1 MFMAYVV
8 YIIDSHLF
16 FVGIFMIKIL
26 LLTFL
31 MVNAAW
37 AEPMDRIV
45 AVVNNEVLLE
55 SELVDMEQTVRQQ
68 LRQRNA
74 TMPPSD
80 VLRKQVMERL
90 ILQRVQ
96 LQKADSI
103 GIRVGDDALNAALK
117 QIAEN
122 NKITLREFRDVL
134 AKDGY
139 DFADFRDSIREEMI
153 ISRLRKSQVEDRVVV
168 SDREIDTYLTTQA
181 VQGGSETS
189 YHLLHMLINVPEAA
203 SPEQVQIAQAK
214 LDNILGLLDAGGD
227 FSEVASGYS
236 DGQNALEGGDLGWRK
251 KGELPSLFSDV
262 VPSLEVGEVSKPL
275 RSGSGYHLV
284 MVKDKKS
291 EETHLVKQTLASH
304 ILIKTNELTTD
315 IDAEKRL
322 EQLRERILNGDDF
335 SELARAHSDDTGSAI
350 AGGSLG
356 WSSPGAMVPEF
367 EEKMNELPI
376 GGVSEVF
383 KSRFG
388 WHLINIDDRREQ
400 NMAEEF
406 KRNKARAEIR
416 QRKIEED
423 LESWLREL
431 RDESYVEY
439 RDF

>member
-1 MFMAYVV
+1 
-8 YIIDSHLF
+8 
-16 FVGIFMIKIL
+16 MIKIL

-74 TMPPSD
+74 AMPPSD

-153 ISRLRKSQVEDRVVV
+153 ISRLRKSQVEDRVVI

-214 LDNILGLLDAGGD
+214 LDNILGLLNAGGD

-251 KGELPSLFSDV
+251 QGELPSLFSDV

-315 IDAEKRL
+315 VDAEKRL
-322 EQLRERILNGDDF
+322 EQLHERILNGDDF

-388 WHLINIDDRREQ
+388 WHLIKIDDRREQ

>member
-1 MFMAYVV
+1 
-8 YIIDSHLF
+8 
-16 FVGIFMIKIL
+16 MIRIL
-26 LLTFL
+26 LLALL

-37 AEPMDRIV
+37 AQPMDRII

-55 SELVDMEQTVRQQ
+55 SELVEMEQTVRLQ
-68 LRQRNA
+68 LRQRDA
-74 TMPPSD
+74 AMPPSD
-80 VLRKQVMERL
+80 MLRKQVMERL
-90 ILQRVQ
+90 ILQKVQ
-96 LQKADSI
+96 LQKAESI
-103 GIRVGDDALNAALK
+103 GVRVGDDALNAALR

-168 SDREIDTYLTTQA
+168 SDREVDTYLATQS

-189 YHLLHMLINVPEAA
+189 YHLLHILISVPEAA
-203 SPEQVQIAQAK
+203 SPEQLQGAQDK
-214 LDNILGLLDAGGD
+214 LTKIQDLLSAGAD

-262 VPSLEVGEVSKPL
+262 VPSLEVGQVSKPL

-284 MVKDKKS
+284 IVKEKKS

-304 ILIKTNELTTD
+304 ILIKTNELTAD
-315 IDAEKRL
+315 NDAEKRL
-322 EQLRERILNGDDF
+322 EQLRERVLNGADF
-335 SELARAHSDDTGSAI
+335 AELARAHSDDTGSAI
-350 AGGSLG
+350 EGGSLG

-367 EEKMNELPI
+367 EEKMNELSI
-376 GGVSEVF
+376 GGLSDVF

-388 WHLINIDDRREQ
+388 WHLIKIDDRREQ
-400 NMAEEF
+400 NMAEEY
-406 KRNKARAEIR
+406 KRNKARSEIR

-439 RDF
+439 RDS

>member
-1 MFMAYVV
+1 
-8 YIIDSHLF
+8 
-16 FVGIFMIKIL
+16 MIKIL

-31 MVNAAW
+31 MVNAVW

-74 TMPPSD
+74 AMPPSD

-103 GIRVGDDALNAALK
+103 GIRVGDDALNAALR

-134 AKDGY
+134 EKDGY

-153 ISRLRKSQVEDRVVV
+153 ISRLRKSQVEDRIVV

-189 YHLLHMLINVPEAA
+189 YHLLHMLINVQEAA

-214 LDNILGLLDAGGD
+214 LDNILGLLNAGGD

-315 IDAEKRL
+315 NDAEKRL

-388 WHLINIDDRREQ
+388 WHLVKVDDRREQ

-406 KRNKARAEIR
+406 KRNKARSEIR

>member
-1 MFMAYVV
+1 
-8 YIIDSHLF
+8 
-16 FVGIFMIKIL
+16 MIRIL
-26 LLTFL
+26 LLALL
-31 MVNAAW
+31 MVNVAW
-37 AEPMDRIV
+37 AEPMDRII

-68 LRQRNA
+68 LRQRQA
-74 TMPPSD
+74 AMPPSD
-80 VLRKQVMERL
+80 ILRKQVMERL

-96 LQKADSI
+96 IQKAENL
-103 GIRVGDDALNAALK
+103 GIRVGDDALNAALR

-134 AKDGY
+134 EKDGY

-153 ISRLRKSQVEDRVVV
+153 ITRLRKSQVEDRVVV
-168 SDREIDTYLTTQA
+168 SDREVDTYLATQA
-181 VQGGSETS
+181 VQGASETS
-189 YHLLHMLINVPEAA
+189 YHLFHILVNVPEAA
-203 SPEQVQIAQAK
+203 SPEQVQTAQNK
-214 LDNILGLLDAGGD
+214 LDKIQALLSAGGD
-227 FSEVASGYS
+227 FSEIAAGYS

-251 KGELPSLFSDV
+251 NGELPSLFSDV
-262 VPSLEVGEVSKPL
+262 VPSLGVGQVSEPL

-284 MVKDKKS
+284 LVKEKKS
-291 EETHLVKQTLASH
+291 EETHLVKQTSASH

-315 IDAEKRL
+315 NDAEKRL
-322 EQLRERILNGDDF
+322 LQLRERIVNGEDF

-350 AGGSLG
+350 EGGSLG

-376 GGVSEVF
+376 GGLSDVF

-388 WHLINIDDRREQ
+388 WHLIKINDRREQ
-400 NMAEEF
+400 NMAEEYQ
-406 KRNKARAEIR
+406 RNKARAEIR

-439 RDF
+439 RDS

>member
-1 MFMAYVV
+1 
-8 YIIDSHLF
+8 
-16 FVGIFMIKIL
+16 MIKIL
-26 LLTFL
+26 LISFL
-31 MVNAAW
+31 IVNAAW

-68 LRQRNA
+68 LHQRNA

-90 ILQRVQ
+90 ILQKVQ
-96 LQKADSI
+96 LQKAESA

-117 QIAEN
+117 QIADN
-122 NKITLREFRDVL
+122 NKITLSEFRDVL

-139 DFADFRDSIREEMI
+139 NFVDFRDSIREEMI
-153 ISRLRKSQVEDRVVV
+153 INRLRKSQVEDRVVV
-168 SDREIDTYLTTQA
+168 SDREVDTYLKTQA

-203 SPEQVQIAQAK
+203 SPEQLQVAQDK
-214 LDNILGLLDAGGD
+214 LNVIKSLLDAGGD

-251 KGELPSLFSDV
+251 KGELPSLFADV
-262 VPSLEVGEVSKPL
+262 VPELAVGEVSKPL

-315 IDAEKRL
+315 DDAEKRL

-335 SELARAHSDDTGSAI
+335 EELARAHSDDTGSAI
-350 AGGSLG
+350 EGGSLG

-388 WHLINIDDRREQ
+388 WHLIKINDRREE

-406 KRNKARAEIR
+406 NRNKARSVIR

-439 RDF
+439 RDS

>member
-1 MFMAYVV
+1 
-8 YIIDSHLF
+8 
-16 FVGIFMIKIL
+16 MIRNL
-26 LLTFL
+26 LLTFIL
-31 MVNAAW
+31 VNVLLVNAAW
-37 AEPMDRIV
+37 SEPMDRIV

-74 TMPPSD
+74 AMPPSD

-90 ILQRVQ
+90 ILERVQ
-96 LQKADSI
+96 LQKADTM
-103 GIRVGDDALNAALK
+103 GIRVGDDALNAALR
-117 QIAEN
+117 QIADN

-203 SPEQVQIAQAK
+203 SPEQVQTAQDK
-214 LDNILGLLDAGGD
+214 LKNIQSLLDAGGN
-227 FSEVASGYS
+227 FSEVAAGYS

-262 VPSLEVGEVSKPL
+262 VPNLAVGEVSKPL

-284 MVKDKKS
+284 MLKDKKS

-315 IDAEKRL
+315 DDAEKRL

-335 SELARAHSDDTGSAI
+335 AELARAHSDDTGSAI
-350 AGGSLG
+350 EGGSLG
-356 WSSPGAMVPEF
+356 WTSPGAMVPEF
-367 EEKMNELPI
+367 EEKMNELSI
-376 GGVSEVF
+376 GGISDVF

-388 WHLINIDDRREQ
+388 WHLIKIDDRREQ

-439 RDF
+439 RDS

>member
-1 MFMAYVV
+1 
-8 YIIDSHLF
+8 
-16 FVGIFMIKIL
+16 MIKIL

-74 TMPPSD
+74 AMPPSD

-214 LDNILGLLDAGGD
+214 LDNILSLLNAGGD
-227 FSEVASGYS
+227 FSEVAAGYS

-262 VPSLEVGEVSKPL
+262 VPNLAVGEVSKPL

-315 IDAEKRL
+315 NDAEKRL
-322 EQLRERILNGDDF
+322 EQLRERVLNGDDF

-388 WHLINIDDRREQ
+388 WHLIKIDDRREQ

>member
-1 MFMAYVV
+1 
-8 YIIDSHLF
+8 
-16 FVGIFMIKIL
+16 MIRIL

-31 MVNAAW
+31 MINAAW

-74 TMPPSD
+74 AMPPSD

-96 LQKADSI
+96 LQKADSM

-181 VQGGSETS
+181 VQGGNETS

-203 SPEQVQIAQAK
+203 SPEQVQTAQDK
-214 LDNILGLLDAGGD
+214 LNNIQALLDAGGD

-251 KGELPSLFSDV
+251 KGELPSLFADV
-262 VPSLEVGEVSKPL
+262 VPSLAVGEVSKPL

-315 IDAEKRL
+315 NDAKKRL
-322 EQLRERILNGDDF
+322 EQLRERVLNGDDF
-335 SELARAHSDDTGSAI
+335 AELARAHSDDTGSAL

-367 EEKMNELPI
+367 EEKMNALPI
-376 GGVSEVF
+376 NGISEVF

-388 WHLINIDDRREQ
+388 WHLIKINDRREQ

-406 KRNKARAEIR
+406 KRNKARDEIR

-439 RDF
+439 RDS

>member
-1 MFMAYVV
+1 
-8 YIIDSHLF
+8 
-16 FVGIFMIKIL
+16 MIRIL
-26 LLTFL
+26 LLSFL

-55 SELVDMEQTVRQQ
+55 SELVDMEQTVRLQ

-96 LQKADSI
+96 LQKAESV
-103 GIRVGDDALNAALK
+103 GIRVGDDALNAAIR

-153 ISRLRKSQVEDRVVV
+153 INRLRKSQVEDRVVV
-168 SDREIDTYLTTQA
+168 SDREIDTYLKTQA

-189 YHLLHMLINVPEAA
+189 YHLLHMLVNVPEAA
-203 SPEQVQIAQAK
+203 SPEQVQNAQDRLNK
-214 LDNILGLLDAGGD
+214 IQELLNAGGD

-262 VPSLEVGEVSKPL
+262 VPNLEVGEVSEPL

-284 MVKDKKS
+284 MVKNKKS

-315 IDAEKRL
+315 DDAEKRL
-322 EQLRERILNGDDF
+322 EQLRERVLNGDDF
-335 SELARAHSDDTGSAI
+335 AELARAHSDDTGSAI
-350 AGGSLG
+350 EGGSLG

-367 EEKMNELPI
+367 EEKMNELP
-376 GGVSEVF
+376 VSGISDVF

-388 WHLINIDDRREQ
+388 WHLIKIVDRREQ

-416 QRKIEED
+416 QRKIEEE

-439 RDF
+439 RDS